1 MATTS
6 THGRSGSNPLVVE
19 SISEQLYAILCERI
33 TTGVYA
39 PGSRID
45 PQAIAAEFSVSRTPV
60 RDTLVRLEHD
70 RLVESRPRS
79 GTFVTRPSRQDV
91 HEVCQL
97 RKALEWLATGV
108 AAEAMPVERI
118 TDLREEAVEAL
129 RAAERGDYEP
139 FFASDT
145 RLHREIIE
153 ATGNTRLI
161 TARESVEPFVYWLRV
176 LGATGPHRLAGSTRR
191 HLEILDAMA
200 ARDVAGAQ
208 EAAAVH
214 LAEVEEWT
222 LADMASH
229 SIVT

>member
-1 MATTS
+1 MATTPVRNRR
-6 THGRSGSNPLVVE
+6 GPQPLVVE
-19 SISEQLYAILCERI
+19 SISEQLYSILCARI
-33 TTGVYA
+33 TSGEYA
-39 PGSRID
+39 PGSRLD
-45 PQAIAAEFSVSRTPV
+45 PGAIATEFGVSRTPV
-60 RDTLVRLEHD
+60 RDTLIRLEHD
-70 RLVESRPRS
+70 RLVETRPRS

-97 RKALEWLATGV
+97 RKGLEWLATGV
-108 AAEAMPVERI
+108 AAAAMPLKQI
-118 TDLREEAVEAL
+118 ADLREEAVAAL
-129 RAAERGDYEP
+129 TAAERGDYEP

-145 RLHREIIE
+145 RIHGEII
-153 ATGNTRLI
+153 ASTGNSRLI
-161 TARESVEPFVYWLRV
+161 SARDSVEPFVYWLRV
-176 LGATGPHRLAGSTRR
+176 LGATGPHRLAGSTKR

-200 ARDVAGAQ
+200 ARNVPAAQ

>member
-6 THGRSGSNPLVVE
+6 VRSRRGTTPLIVE
-19 SISEQLYAILCERI
+19 SISEQLYSILCERI

-39 PGSRID
+39 PGSRLD
-45 PQAIAAEFSVSRTPV
+45 PQAVASEFGVSRTPV
-60 RDTLVRLEHD
+60 RDTLARLEHD
-70 RLVESRPRS
+70 RLVETRPRS

-97 RKALEWLATGV
+97 RKGLEWLATGV
-108 AAEAMPVERI
+108 AARTMPVEQI
-118 TDLREEAVEAL
+118 TDLRDEAVAAL
-129 RAAERGDYEP
+129 RAAEQGDYEP

-145 RLHREIIE
+145 RIHGEII
-153 ATGNTRLI
+153 AFTGNSRLI

-191 HLEILDAMA
+191 HIEILDAMT

-208 EAAAVH
+208 EAAALH

-229 SIVT
+229 EIVT